1 MLDADMMLAYL
12 DFVVERHKIWE
23 RRQAGEP
30 GPWTDDPILAT
41 RKFTNDF
48 RVLDHGSQFLLT
60 ELLNTAETPADA
72 LARAFLY
79 RMTNRTQVW
88 EQTRKECGDYP
99 HMEEMD
105 QVLARY
111 WRYLRDEK
119 GVQVFSGA
127 YIIMPEPGV
136 KGVDKV
142 RSVVKLAERY
152 FGNGPESI
160 TGWFLD
166 SQHMYER
173 FDLLR
178 SCPGIGPFIA
188 MQVLTDFGY
197 SPFGTDQDENEFVI
211 AGPGCINGAK
221 EIDPGRKPADMI
233 RFCRDAVLQLED
245 CPMLPVPIAGDPDA
259 SPHLRPPS
267 LMDIQNTLCE
277 FSKYARYMR
286 KSPSVKAYRPAHPGP
301 ATAPVLP
308 QHWAL

>member
-1 MLDADMMLAYL
+1 MINTDVFLTYL

-88 EQTRKECGDYP
+88 EMTKRIWGDYP
-99 HMEEMD
+99 HVDNMNSD
-105 QVLARY
+105 LADFWCQ
-111 WRYLRDEK
+111 WRDWGE
-119 GVQVFSGA
+119 QVFSGA

-142 RSVVKLAERY
+142 RSVVTLAQRYFSDSSPLSITVPFYEAGSMAER
-152 FGNGPESI
+152 FKI
-160 TGWFLD
+160 
-166 SQHMYER
+166 
-173 FDLLR
+173 LR

-188 MQVLTDFGY
+188 MQVLTDVGY

-221 EIDPGRKPADMI
+221 EIDPGRKAADMI
-233 RFCRDAVLQLED
+233 RFCRDAVLELED
-245 CPMLPVPIAGDPDA
+245 YPRLMIPGPSGIA
-259 SPHLRPPS
+259 LRTLS

-308 QHWAL
+308 RHWAL

>member
-1 MLDADMMLAYL
+1 MNPDMFLTYL

-23 RRQAGEP
+23 RRQAGDP
-30 GPWTDDPILAT
+30 GPWTEDPILAT

-79 RMTNRTQVW
+79 RMTNREDVW
-88 EQTRKECGDYP
+88 RYSKEALGDYP
-99 HMEEMD
+99 TTDSINHS
-105 QVLARY
+105 LADHWVW
-111 WRYLRDEK
+111 WRDVT
-119 GVQVFSGA
+119 GGQVFSGA

-152 FGNGPESI
+152 FWEGSPDSI
-160 TGWFLD
+160 VVPFYEAG
-166 SQHMYER
+166 SMAER
-173 FDLLR
+173 FKILR

-188 MQVLTDFGY
+188 MQVLTDVGY
-197 SPFGTDQDENEFVI
+197 SPFGADQDENEFVI

-221 EIDPGRKPADMI
+221 EIFPEWKAPEVI
-233 RFCRDAVLQLED
+233 RACRGAMLDLDD
-245 CPMLPVPIAGDPDA
+245 CPMLTLKAGDWHVADY
-259 SPHLRPPS
+259 RPPS